1 MYTDVQSC
9 TEMPESS
16 SYAMIN
22 KMILEDYIVPTITPI
37 EVKAFINTQLPD
49 AVLQTFI
56 NTADTADACLTNYT
70 LADDDIKN
78 LKLFAVA
85 HIITLT
91 ERGDIASQ
99 SAPNGASRSFRQNIG
114 IRNTSYG
121 MALESLVGGSCVV
134 SVIDNTNSIAVMSIR
149 GLS

>member
-1 MYTDVQSC
+1 MYRNVQRGAICYDHLNDS
-9 TEMPESS
+9 
-16 SYAMIN
+16 
-22 KMILEDYIVPTITPI
+22 EDFTVPTITPT

-49 AVLQTFI
+49 AVLQAFI
-56 NTADTADACLTNYT
+56 NTTDAADSCLASYS
-70 LADDDIKN
+70 LADDDVKN

-91 ERGDIASQ
+91 ERGDITSQ

-114 IRNTSYG
+114 IRSTSYG

-134 SVIDNTNSIAVMSIR
+134 SVIDNTNSVSVMSIR